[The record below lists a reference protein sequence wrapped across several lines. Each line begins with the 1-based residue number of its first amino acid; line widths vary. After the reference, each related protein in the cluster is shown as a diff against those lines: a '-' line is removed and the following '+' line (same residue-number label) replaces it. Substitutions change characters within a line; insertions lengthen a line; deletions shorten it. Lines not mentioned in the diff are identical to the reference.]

1 MKIDWTFDIIRRVYY
16 LLCSHTLPFIHVT
29 LSLQNVVKLNGL
41 NSSLNSRELRFSL
54 FQCCFSLFSVKSTP
68 WTLLHALEMLRKNL
82 RWPETNLKM
91 LFIMHS
97 TCPFATRSCTRLT
110 LFRCSAVLLWFRAL
124 PAALF
129 EFVAVALSTHGLGN
143 RRETGCS
150 ASVWVW
156 PKVEEKFRF
165 SLSPGAAK
173 KYAGH

>member
-82 RWPETNLKM
+82 R
-91 LFIMHS
+91 
-97 TCPFATRSCTRLT
+97 
-110 LFRCSAVLLWFRAL
+110 
-124 PAALF
+124 
-129 EFVAVALSTHGLGN
+129 
-143 RRETGCS
+143 
-150 ASVWVW
+150 
-156 PKVEEKFRF
+156 
-165 SLSPGAAK
+165 
-173 KYAGH
+173 